1 MIALPLLAA
10 AVSQADQGSFWFP
23 VQASRYAPEVDFL
36 FDFIL
41 WISTAFFVV
50 IIAVMAV
57 FIIRYRRRAGVGPKK
72 TPTHNTALELTWSI
86 LPGIL
91 LVVMFWM
98 GAKAFIGLR
107 EPPDDSYEVG
117 VTGQKWN
124 WSFAYPNGHVD
135 PELHVPVDTPVRL
148 VLSSDDVIH
157 SFFVPAFRIKQDAV
171 PGRYTKLWFNAKE
184 TGTFQVF
191 CAEYCG
197 TKHSDMLT
205 RVVVHEPGGFEKW
218 LADASD
224 FLAKLPPAE
233 AGKKIYESHG
243 CKACHTVDGTPG
255 IGPSWKGVYA
265 HQRSFTDGTSEV
277 ALENYLRQSIVEPEA
292 KVVAGFGPVMPTFK
306 GKLKD
311 AEITAVIEFM
321 KTLK

>member
-1 MIALPLLAA
+1 
-10 AVSQADQGSFWFP
+10 
-23 VQASRYAPEVDFL
+23 
-36 FDFIL
+36 
-41 WISTAFFVV
+41 
-50 IIAVMAV
+50 
-57 FIIRYRRRAGVGPKK
+57 
-72 TPTHNTALELTWSI
+72 
-86 LPGIL
+86 
-91 LVVMFWM
+91 
-98 GAKAFIGLR
+98 
-107 EPPDDSYEVG
+107 
-117 VTGQKWN
+117 
-124 WSFAYPNGHVD
+124 
-135 PELHVPVDTPVRL
+135 VPVDTPVRL

-205 RVVVHEPGGFEKW
+205 HVVVHEPGGFEKW
-218 LADASD
+218 LADVSD

-233 AGKKIYESHG
+233 AGKKIYESYG

-255 IGPSWKGVYA
+255 IGPSWKGVYGK
-265 HQRSFTDGTSEV
+265 QRSFTDGTSEV
-277 ALENYLRQSIVEPEA
+277 AEENYLRQSILEPQA

-311 AEITAVIEFM
+311 AEITAVIEFI
-321 KTLK
+321 KSLK

>member
-10 AVSQADQGSFWFP
+10 AVGQSDQGSFWFP
-23 VQASRYAPEVDFL
+23 AQASRYAPEVDFL
-36 FDFIL
+36 FNFIL
-41 WISTAFFVV
+41 WISTVFFVV
-50 IIAVMAV
+50 IIALMVL
-57 FIIRYRRRAGVGPKK
+57 FIIRYRRRAGVAPEK
-72 TPTHNTALELTWSI
+72 TATHNTALELTWSI

-91 LVVMFWM
+91 LLVMFWM

-107 EPPDDSYEVG
+107 EPPEDSYEIA
-117 VTGQKWN
+117 VTGQKWT
-124 WSFAYPNGHVD
+124 WSFTYPNGHVD

-205 RVVVHEPGGFEKW
+205 HVVVHEPGGFEKW
-218 LADASD
+218 LADSSD

-233 AGKKIYESHG
+233 AGKKIYESYG
-243 CKACHTVDGTPG
+243 CKVCHTVDGTPG
-255 IGPSWKGVYA
+255 IGPSWKGVYGNK
-265 HQRSFTDGTSEV
+265 RSFTDGTSEV
-277 ALENYLRQSIVEPEA
+277 AEENYLRQSILEPQA

-311 AEITAVIEFM
+311 AEITALIEFI

>member
-205 RVVVHEPGGFEKW
+205 HVVVHEPGGFERW

>member
-205 RVVVHEPGGFEKW
+205 HVVVHEPGGFEKW